1 MVGGIFLIYIEV
13 VKVVFFELRYGGID
27 KSLFVFG
34 RGSYV

>member
-13 VKVVFFELRYGGID
+13 VKVVFFELRNGGLN
-27 KSLFVFG
+27 KCLFVSG